1 MVIYSSIYP
10 KYQEFWSLN
19 KINFLNLSA
28 NKIKNIHNTI
38 NSSGKIKLRINITTK
53 ELSRKQIII
62 PMSNNNKL
70 KFITLSNSHIANLNR
85 ALKNIKS
92 DIIADFV
99 WSDQYGLIITTNK
112 VTSLIDLHTI
122 ENYVKNS
129 NNINS
134 DDISTTWLPQSK
146 SYF

>member
-1 MVIYSSIYP
+1 MVICSSIYP

-62 PMSNNNKL
+62 SMSNNNKL

-146 SYF
+146 FYF